1 MKVRL
6 FITFI
11 MMIYDYAFN
20 NNGFCFECSGQD
32 TILRSWRFLCSRCFL
47 FVGKKEHRK
56 FWWNYWD
63 CVLFKDFI
71 KASLVIFFSIWNL
84 LHKFYII
91 LTNFESPMAA
101 LRPRRTEAFTKAA
114 SWGVSVPSFNV
125 YWAQRVLAWTAY
137 EKRFSIG
144 LERFEHGDTY
154 YSKRQMWLPNL
165 GLRGLSLVSDFSL
178 HWVAEFK
185 FLSLFDNHLPQSVKW
200 VSFKAL
206 KVGWRIKWY
215 PIICRM
221 EKTWS

>member
-47 FVGKKEHRK
+47 FVGKKRTQEILMKLLRLHTVEGLHK
-56 FWWNYWD
+56 SKPCD
-63 CVLFKDFI
+63 
-71 KASLVIFFSIWNL
+71 FFSIWIL

-101 LRPRRTEAFTKAA
+101 LRPWKTEAFTKAA

-125 YWAQRVLAWTAY
+125 YWAQRVLSWTAY
-137 EKRFSIG
+137 EK
-144 LERFEHGDTY
+144 
-154 YSKRQMWLPNL
+154 
-165 GLRGLSLVSDFSL
+165 DFL
-178 HWVAEFK
+178 
-185 FLSLFDNHLPQSVKW
+185 
-200 VSFKAL
+200 
-206 KVGWRIKWY
+206 
-215 PIICRM
+215 
-221 EKTWS
+221 